1 MATRALPVP
10 SKSRHSRQSHTGLA
24 LLEALSTEYR
34 AALRRSERYRG
45 RVATCRAGGV
55 DSDPLVCRHPRC
67 QLALPRGLAGF
78 APFGFVLEVLVREE
92 QLLTS
97 SPYDTQR
104 RNRHSAAACL
114 GAPYYVLACASLF
127 ELTTLPLA
135 SALARK
141 RLLGATLV
149 SRFQVVG
156 MLPDILDDV
165 FLLNLPLEAAE
176 RALDRFAV
184 LDPDL
189 SQV

>member
-1 MATRALPVP
+1 M
-10 SKSRHSRQSHTGLA
+10 
-24 LLEALSTEYR
+24 
-34 AALRRSERYRG
+34 
-45 RVATCRAGGV
+45 
-55 DSDPLVCRHPRC
+55 
-67 QLALPRGLAGF
+67 
-78 APFGFVLEVLVREE
+78 
-92 QLLTS
+92 
-97 SPYDTQR
+97 
-104 RNRHSAAACL
+104 
-114 GAPYYVLACASLF
+114 
-127 ELTTLPLA
+127 LPLA